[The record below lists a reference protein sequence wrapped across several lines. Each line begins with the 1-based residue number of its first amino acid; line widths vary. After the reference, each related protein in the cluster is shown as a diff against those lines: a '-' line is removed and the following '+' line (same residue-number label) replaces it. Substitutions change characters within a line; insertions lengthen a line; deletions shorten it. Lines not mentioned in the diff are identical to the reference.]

1 VIGPNPPGNKES
13 GTLDRE
19 DIICRCVDVT
29 YGEIA
34 DAIDSGLT
42 STEEIKRVLRCGM
55 GPCQGRTCSRLI
67 AGIIS
72 ERTGRPVSEV
82 RYPNVRPPTRPIE
95 IGTLAERIEV
105 GELSG
110 TGEEE

>member
-1 VIGPNPPGNKES
+1 
-13 GTLDRE
+13 LDR
-19 DIICRCVDVT
+19 DVIICRCEDVT

-42 STEEIKRVLRCGM
+42 TTEEIKRVLRCGM

-72 ERTGRPVSEV
+72 ERTGRPLGEIS
-82 RYPNVRPPTRPIE
+82 YPNVRPPTRPIE
-95 IGTLAERIEV
+95 IGTLAERMGA